1 MSEYKLK
8 PTRWYYVMAI
18 LIPVFACMGT
28 VLIVYGNV
36 PKLPGALEALGVKNL
51 TQVVVPG
58 SAEIHFPKSGA
69 YAVYYEYRSV
79 IDGVSYF
86 RDEYPPSM
94 RCQLRSTWTGKA
106 VKLAPSTVKGN
117 VYTSHSPERSG
128 VMFKQISIDQPGVYN
143 FSCQYP
149 DGRSYPKNV
158 MAVGPNLVLE
168 FFNVALKPIAAML
181 FGSFAFVFAGVIS
194 VLIIA
199 FVAIKRHQSKNILA
213 SQD

>member
-8 PTRWYYVMAI
+8 PTRWSYVLAL
-18 LIPVFACMGT
+18 LIPIFVCLGT
-28 VLIVYGNV
+28 ALIVYGNV

-58 SAEIHFPKSGA
+58 SAEIQFPKTGA

-94 RCQLRSTWTGKA
+94 RCQLISKRSGEV
-106 VKLAPSTVKGN
+106 VKLAPSTVEGN
-117 VYTSHSPERSG
+117 VYIYPERAG
-128 VMFKQISIDQPGVYN
+128 VMFKRIDIDQPGVYN
-143 FSCQYP
+143 FSCLYP
-149 DGRSYPKNV
+149 DGRLYPKNV

-168 FFNVALKPIAAML
+168 FFNAALKPIAAML
-181 FGSFAFVFAGVIS
+181 FGSFAFVFSGVIS

-213 SQD
+213 SQT